1 MKDLELDQ
9 KFEKQI
15 FQKIR
20 NGNFYV
26 NEILNSLR
34 IAIELQ
40 KGTINNAF
48 LAPMQSG
55 KTGTIKHLCNLILP
69 KIKFIKEHE
78 SILFLTSMT
87 DKDLKYQNMRALEGY
102 DSNIYVMPMHKL
114 KSHGLAQIDNF
125 NVKLIVRD
133 EDQYGCGKESS
144 FDTAFFNN
152 IRKLVP
158 DLPLLSVSA
167 TPFDVLD
174 AKVKGINVNVIDGLR
189 HGNYFGVTEMLN
201 QGLIRSLP
209 EKYEHFKAQG
219 DRTIISD
226 TIKTCISKLRNSE
239 KGFGVIRCRNT
250 YQAVELKQQ
259 LLGFEKENLETIII
273 GCRKEIGA
281 DYPIQ
286 DGLSILPRKIRVE
299 KKKVILLVIG
309 ALSAGKDLKKL
320 KNDCRFMIETR
331 SKQVANCVQG
341 LPGRVCGYHENRDI
355 IIFANKKILEY
366 YSDFENNPDLFNDEK
381 WINDLYFDE
390 KVKTI
395 STQTRLALGHNE
407 GIQIPIKQCLEI
419 SIEEIFSEEGEKLL
433 SFLSNEEFKGLRS
446 SFDIDKIN
454 SNKRISISRSEIIQ
468 IRIASNYKRYNN
480 VYSCWNKQVGDN
492 IKGLFNHN
500 NKNAMFG
507 ILVANHPK
515 DDERN
520 KINFCGVKLF
530 VPGNPKKFNRS
541 SKTYNKSMYHEE
553 IN

>member
-1 MKDLELDQ
+1 M
-9 KFEKQI
+9 
-15 FQKIR
+15 
-20 NGNFYV
+20 
-26 NEILNSLR
+26 R
-34 IAIELQ
+34 IAVKLQ
-40 KGTINNAF
+40 KESINNAF

-87 DKDLKYQNMRALEGY
+87 DKDLKHQNMRTLESY
-102 DSNIYVMPMHKL
+102 DSNIYVMPMHKF
-114 KSHGLAQIDNF
+114 KSHGLAQIDNL

-174 AKVKGINVNVIDGLR
+174 AKVKGINVSVINGLR
-189 HGNYFGVTEMLN
+189 HDDYFGVTEMLN
-201 QGLIRSLP
+201 LGLISSLP
-209 EKYEHFKAQG
+209 EKYEHFKTQ
-219 DRTIISD
+219 DNKTIISNS
-226 TIKTCISKLRNSE
+226 IKTCILKLRNSV

-259 LLGFEKENLETIII
+259 LLGFEKDNIETIII

-286 DGLSILPRKIRVE
+286 EGLSILPRKIRVE
-299 KKKVILLVIG
+299 KKKIILLVIG

-320 KNDCRFMIETR
+320 KNDCRFLIETR
-331 SKQVANCVQG
+331 SQQVANCVQG

-355 IIFANKKILEY
+355 LIYANKKILEY
-366 YSDFENNPDLFNDEK
+366 YSDFENNSELFNDEQ
-381 WINDLYFDE
+381 WINELYFDE

-395 STQTRLALGHNE
+395 STQTRLALGYNE

-419 SIEEIFSEEGEKLL
+419 SVEKIFCEEGEKLL
-433 SFLSNEEFKGLRS
+433 SFLSDEEFNGLRS

-454 SNKRISISRSEIIQ
+454 SNKRISISNSETIQ
-468 IRIASNYKRYNN
+468 IRTASNYKRYNN
-480 VYSCWNKQVGDN
+480 VYKSWDKQVGDN

-520 KINFCGVKLF
+520 KIGFCGLKLF
-530 VPGNPKKFNRS
+530 IPSEPKKIKRS
-541 SKTYNKSMYHEE
+541 SKTYNKSMYYEE
-553 IN
+553 ID